1 VSARRLEAEQDF
13 VDFLRPHLEH
23 ARRALSARFGT
34 EVGSEVAADVQ
45 VWAWENQ
52 DVVRR
57 AENPAGY
64 LFRVGQSR
72 ARRYL
77 RWRRLLPTEV
87 ARQPVEAA
95 ADPALHEALQK
106 LPEMQRTVVVLIHG
120 FGLSYADTA
129 TQLGLSEGAVRNQLH
144 RAMTRLRAQLE
155 AEVKT

>member
-1 VSARRLEAEQDF
+1 VSDRRLDTDQDF
-13 VDFLRPHLEH
+13 VDFLRPHLEE
-23 ARRALSARFGT
+23 ARRALAARFGT
-34 EVGSEVAADVQ
+34 EVGAEVAADVQ
-45 VWAWENQ
+45 VWAWEHRGLLEQ
-52 DVVRR
+52 
-57 AENPAGY
+57 AGNPSGY

-72 ARRYL
+72 ARKYL
-77 RWRRLLPTEV
+77 RWRRLTPAAERRV
-87 ARQPVEAA
+87 PDEAA

-106 LPEMQRTVVVLIHG
+106 LAETQRTVVVLVHG